1 MKQIIIFTL
10 LFSSICYSQTSSSSE
25 KASFKV
31 KGVCEMCE
39 ERIEKGTVKLKG
51 VKYADWDILSNN
63 ISLIYNSKKIDLDK
77 IHRHIS
83 LLGHTTDKYKAPEIK
98 FIMLFLNV
106 VNMKLTGTH

>member
-10 LFSSICYSQTSSSSE
+10 LFSSICYSQNSSSSE

-63 ISLIYNSKKIDLDK
+63 ISLIYNSKKICLDK

-83 LLGHTTDKYKAPEIK
+83 LLGHSTEKYEAPEEIYNSLPYCCRYK
-98 FIMLFLNV
+98 
-106 VNMKLTGTH
+106 TTQPH

>member
-1 MKQIIIFTL
+1 MKQIIIFTF

-25 KASFKV
+25 KALFKV

-77 IHRHIS
+77 IHIDFFQLIDPIAFGIILINKS
-83 LLGHTTDKYKAPEIK
+83 STKID
-98 FIMLFLNV
+98 
-106 VNMKLTGTH
+106 

>member
-1 MKQIIIFTL
+1 MKQIIIFSL

-63 ISLIYNSKKIDLDK
+63 ISLIYNSKKISLDK
-77 IHRHIS
+77 IHRQIS
-83 LLGHTTDKYKAPEIK
+83 LLGHSTEKYEAPEEIYNSLPDCCRYK
-98 FIMLFLNV
+98 
-106 VNMKLTGTH
+106 TTQPH